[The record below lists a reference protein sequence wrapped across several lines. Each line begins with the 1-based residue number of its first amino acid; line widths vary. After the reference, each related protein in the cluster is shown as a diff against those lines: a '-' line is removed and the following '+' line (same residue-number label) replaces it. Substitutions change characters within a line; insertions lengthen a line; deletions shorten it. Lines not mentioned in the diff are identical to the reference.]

1 MRLAVSDNF
10 LLKGG
15 REGHMKPNLITL
27 GICQLAVTADKA
39 LNISKAEAM
48 ITAAA
53 KANCQVAILPEMFN
67 CPYQAELFNQYAE
80 SYPEGD
86 TFKMLAQV
94 AAKENIVVVGGSVPE
109 SDEQGNIY
117 NTSFIFDEKGKLLGR
132 HRKIHLFDV
141 DIAGG
146 TVFKESSIL
155 SPGQEITLVKAANLT
170 LGVGICY
177 DIRFPELSRLMALA
191 GADILIFPG
200 VFGMTT
206 GPAHW
211 ELLMRSRAVDN
222 QVFTVGAA
230 PADFSGAAYQAYGH
244 SMVVDPWGRVLAVAD
259 AKENMFAVEID
270 LEVMN
275 KVRGELPLLKHRRTD
290 IYEVCHK

>member
-1 MRLAVSDNF
+1 
-10 LLKGG
+10 
-15 REGHMKPNLITL
+15 MKPSSIIL

-48 ITAAA
+48 ITSAA

-67 CPYQAELFNQYAE
+67 CPYQAELFKQYAE
-80 SYPEGD
+80 IYPEGD

-94 AAKENIVVVGGSVPE
+94 AAKQNIVVVGGSVPE
-109 SDEQGNIY
+109 RDEKGNIY
-117 NTSFIFDEKGKLLGR
+117 NTSFIFNEKGSLVGR
-132 HRKIHLFDV
+132 HRKIHLFDI

-146 TVFKESSIL
+146 TAFKESSIL
-155 SPGQEITLVKAANLT
+155 SPGQDITLVKAAGLT

-177 DIRFPELSRLMALA
+177 DIRFPELSRLMTLA
-191 GADILIFPG
+191 GADLLIFPA

-206 GPAHW
+206 GPVHW

-222 QVFTVGAA
+222 QVFVVGAA
-230 PADFSGAAYQAYGH
+230 PANFSGAAYQTYGH
-244 SMVVDPWGRVLAVAD
+244 SMVVDPWGKVLSVAD
-259 AKENMFAVEID
+259 AEENMITVEIN
-270 LEVMN
+270 LEVIN
-275 KVRGELPLLKHRRTD
+275 KVREELPLLKHRRVD